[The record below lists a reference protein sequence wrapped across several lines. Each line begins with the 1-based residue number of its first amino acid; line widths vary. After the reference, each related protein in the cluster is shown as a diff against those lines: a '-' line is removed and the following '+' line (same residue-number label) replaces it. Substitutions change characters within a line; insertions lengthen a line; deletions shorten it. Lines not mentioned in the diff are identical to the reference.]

1 MSQYNLNRIFKPR
14 QVAVVGASEKP
25 GSMGNALMKNLMEG
39 GFPGKLLPVNPKY
52 ETVHGIPAVAS
63 VSDLETGVDLVIV
76 STPIQTVPG
85 IVQECVEKKIGG
97 AIVISAG
104 GKEIGEKGREIEVQ
118 ICATAYAGGLRIIG
132 PNCLGIVQPHK
143 KLNASFATE
152 MPDAGDLAF
161 VSQSGAIC
169 TA

>member
-104 GKEIGEKGREIEVQ
+104 GKEIGEKGKRNRS
-118 ICATAYAGGLRIIG
+118 ADLRYSLCRRTSYHRSELPG
-132 PNCLGIVQPHK
+132 HCPAPQKTQRQFRHR
-143 KLNASFATE
+143 NA
-152 MPDAGDLAF
+152 
-161 VSQSGAIC
+161 
-169 TA
+169 